1 MPGRLRVSEWIA
13 LAYFLYLIAL
23 AAVARVSVA
32 RRQRVL
38 ATAPVTCAA
47 IATIGLQAG
56 TAAALARDWLPLLY
70 LVMAYWLPAQLV
82 ETPRSRV
89 EARLLRF
96 DHKLFR
102 SHRSAAAAARAPR
115 LLVEYLEL
123 AYLLCYPVVPA
134 GFACLVLCGFRAEA
148 DQYWTAVLLAA
159 LPCYGLLPWLPTR
172 PPRAIEMPETA
183 ARSAIRALNVKILDR
198 ASVQLNTF
206 PSGHA
211 AASIAIA
218 LAVGSHVLFAGAV
231 LGIVAVSIAAGSVIG
246 RYHYAADVIA
256 GAGLAIGAFAASRLI
271 G

>member
-23 AAVARVSVA
+23 AAIARVSVS
-32 RRQRVL
+32 RRQCVL

-47 IATIGLQAG
+47 IVTIGLQVGAP
-56 TAAALARDWLPLLY
+56 AAFVRDWLPLLY

-82 ETPRSRV
+82 ETTNPGV

-96 DHKLFR
+96 DHDMFG
-102 SHRSAAAAARAPR
+102 SHAPAAVAGRAPR

-123 AYLLCYPVVPA
+123 AYLLCYPVVPV
-134 GFACLVLCGFRAEA
+134 GFAWLVLAGFRAEA

-172 PPRAIEMPETA
+172 PPRAIETTETA
-183 ARSAIRALNVKILDR
+183 ARSAVRALNVKILDR

-218 LAVGSHVLFAGAV
+218 LAVGSHVPLAGAV

-246 RYHYAADVIA
+246 RYHYAADAIA
-256 GAGLAIGAFAASRLI
+256 GAGLAIAAFAASRLV